1 MKKTGW
7 KEPYKKV
14 DGKIRTNFRNTY
26 KKSGVYIIKDKKT
39 NKILY
44 VGGSSNN
51 VYRTMYRHYQEWSD
65 QQKRATYKKFG
76 TKVRVILG
84 TKNQAYRLERYLT
97 KKLDP
102 RDIDYKYRQLELD
115 LKDKKVIDAYKE
127 AENIPF

>member
-1 MKKTGW
+1 MKKTNW

-14 DGKIRTNFRNTY
+14 DGKISTNFRNTY
-26 KKSGVYIIKDKKT
+26 QKSGVYIIKDKKT

-51 VYRTMYRHYQEWSD
+51 VYRTMYRHFQEWSD
-65 QQKRATYKKFG
+65 KQKRATYKKFG
-76 TKVRVILG
+76 TKIRVILG
-84 TKNQAYRLERYLT
+84 TKNQAFRLERYLT

-102 RDIDYKYRQLELD
+102 RDIDYKYRQVELD
-115 LKDKKVIDAYKE
+115 FKDKKVIDAYKD